1 MSLMFFL
8 GVDVSKKTL
17 SVVLTDHK
25 DKKLWSNKSIP
36 NDYPGFNKLIEA
48 VIKNVSRKS
57 GNEDYS
63 IFAGMESTGVYGE
76 RLAYFLS
83 EHNHDGRIL
92 TYVLNPAAV
101 RAFGDSVM
109 APNKNDS
116 ADAQLIASYLS
127 MAITKGQISPWKAP
141 SPEGRVLKELSRRRD
156 ELTRLLVSECN
167 RLEKLESV
175 QEPSEVIV
183 ESVKELISYLKDLIR
198 SLEKEIENQIDDDP
212 RMRNDIELLRSIP
225 GIGEVT
231 SVTLQGESDGLI
243 NFTSVRGLVSFV
255 GIAPREHTS
264 GTSVFKRSKI
274 SRHGNARIRHHL
286 YMATLVATRVNPVIK
301 EFYES
306 LQRRG
311 KCKKL
316 ALVACMRKMLHIIWG
331 VMKNRKCFDP
341 CYALK

>member
-36 NDYPGFNKLIEA
+36 NDEPGFNKLVEA
-48 VIKNVSRKS
+48 VIKNVSRKA

-63 IFAGMESTGVYGE
+63 ISAGMEATGIYGE
-76 RLAYFLS
+76 QLAYFLS
-83 EHNHDGRIL
+83 EHSHNGRIV
-92 TYVLNPAAV
+92 TYVLNPATV
-101 RAFGDSVM
+101 KAFGDSVM
-109 APNKNDS
+109 VPNKNDS

-141 SPEGRVLKELSRRRD
+141 SPEGRILKELSRRRE
-156 ELTRLLVSECN
+156 ELTGLLVSECN
-167 RLEKLESV
+167 RLEKLECMR
-175 QEPSEVIV
+175 EPSEVIV
-183 ESVKELISYLKDLIR
+183 ESVKEHICYLKDSIH
-198 SLEKEIENQIDDDP
+198 SLEKAIEGHIDDDP
-212 RMRNDIELLRSIP
+212 RMRDDIELLRSIP